1 MYTLTFSECCH
12 VALRVAILRPAEP
25 SIAVGEK
32 ALQRSLA
39 KAYGGPEAG
48 GQKPHQVG
56 HKKPGLLGTESLWPL
71 GHLSQ
76 LCAQGRPGPSSCSW
90 VSGSRGRLE
99 WTKLRCFLL
108 TIPRHSSP
116 ATFSPFL
123 STPAL
128 PHPRVFV
135 NIHSFL

>member
-71 GHLSQ
+71 VLHLHS
-76 LCAQGRPGPSSCSW
+76 GPLAARLEHPFESAFPWVITWSVW
-90 VSGSRGRLE
+90 EMPPVSG
-99 WTKLRCFLL
+99 LRAAPPPSLS
-108 TIPRHSSP
+108 PRHLLPVDRRSS
-116 ATFSPFL
+116 
-123 STPAL
+123 
-128 PHPRVFV
+128 RDE
-135 NIHSFL
+135 